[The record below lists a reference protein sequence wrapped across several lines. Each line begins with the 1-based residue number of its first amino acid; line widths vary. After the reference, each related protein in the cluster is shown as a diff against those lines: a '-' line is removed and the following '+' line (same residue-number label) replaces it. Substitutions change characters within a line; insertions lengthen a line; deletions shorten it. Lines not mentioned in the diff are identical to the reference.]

1 MSERPTPDLTILE
14 TRVYRGANV
23 WSYEKA
29 IHLVVDLGSLEKYP
43 TNTLPGFTDNILQML
58 PGLREHSCSRGRRG
72 GFVERLNE
80 GTWLGHVAEH
90 CALAL
95 QQVVGHD
102 IRRGKTRQVKGRTG
116 VYNVVFG
123 YIDERVGL
131 AAAKLAIRLV
141 NHLVEADP
149 EFDWDAELEAF
160 ILRAERTAF
169 GPSTQALVDEAVS
182 RDIPWIR
189 LNQHSL
195 VQLGQGVHAKR
206 IRATMTSETASIA
219 VDIASDKDLT
229 TKLLGA
235 AGLPVPKQDSV
246 RTEDQAVRVAERIGY
261 PVVVKPLDGNHG
273 RGVCLDLQSELDVRE
288 AFPIAKEQSRRGWVI
303 VESFVTGKDY
313 RCLVIDGRI
322 AAIAERVPASVTG
335 DGTST
340 VEQLVDLTNADPRRG
355 VGHEKVLTR
364 IKVDAAAE
372 EVLAAQGH
380 TLSSIPAEGEMVKL
394 ALTGN
399 MSTGGI
405 SIDRTFEAH
414 PENVE
419 IAEEAARMIG
429 LDIAGIDFI
438 CPDITEPVRETGGAI
453 CEVNA
458 APGFRMH
465 THPTIGE
472 PQFIAKPV
480 VDMLFPP
487 GAPSRIP
494 IVAVTGTNGKTTTS
508 RMISHIFKG
517 MGRKVG
523 MTSTDGVVIDERLV
537 IRADASGP
545 RSARMVLQNP
555 RVDFAVFEVAR
566 GGILREGLGYE
577 RNDVAVVLN
586 VQPDHLGLRGIDTV
600 EQLADV
606 KAVLVEAVPR
616 DGHAVLNADDPLVRE
631 MRRRCSGQVVW
642 FSMEE
647 PGSEARDMIDAH
659 CRRGGKALV
668 LNPSE
673 RGEMIVVKHGRREMQ
688 LAWTHLLPATFGG
701 RARMNVQNTL
711 AAAAAAFAAGAP
723 LHDIR
728 QGLRSFSTNYY
739 LSPGR
744 LNEVEV
750 NGVNVIVD
758 YCHNAPGMKMLG
770 DFVDRVGETP
780 GLVARARPP
789 LPDRDHRHGR
799 RPAGRGHARARPHR
813 RTALRRGRGPR
824 GRRSSGPAA
833 RRHRD
838 AGDRGSAHRHGGGR
852 PVQAGRDGPRGD
864 RRGPAR
870 HEPRQPRRPRGGVR
884 RPARRSDGRARD
896 LVQPGPGR
904 QRRQRR
910 GPGRRPGL
918 RAGVHRRL
926 TRDHPGQEL
935 EHRRVR
941 RVDQVTAVDD
951 LVPGVGQHVGEAYV
965 DGAPDGVR
973 RLAGEDQRRLEHRG
987 QVVHGGRE
995 RLGAEVEA
1003 AAVDLGEH
1011 GRPAGGQDP
1020 PRLLGDPLPE
1030 LRAEREVEQGAR
1042 HRLRVRVTRGQ
1053 QLLTQLARPA
1063 PSARVDGEDRRL
1075 EQDQRLHQVR
1085 TAYGEG
1091 QRDLPTG
1098 APADDHRR
1106 RGVQLGQQCRDV
1118 LDLVVE
1124 VDRRL
1129 RSVEGAAVVAP
1140 PVVGDAA
1147 SPSGQLLRGSVPE
1160 HGRTR
1165 AAVDPQD
1172 REPGATVL
1180 VVEVQAGPAKA
1191 GHPPSLRAPAR
1202 S

>member
-1 MSERPTPDLTILE
+1 MSERPKPDLKTLE

-23 WSYEKA
+23 WSYEKS
-29 IHLVVDLGSLEKYP
+29 IHLVVDLGSLEEFP
-43 TNTLPGFTDNILQML
+43 TNLLPGFTDELVAML

-72 GFVERLNE
+72 GFVERLHE

-90 CALAL
+90 VALAL

-102 IRRGKTRQVKGRTG
+102 IRRGKTRMVKGQKG
-116 VYNVVFG
+116 VYNIIYG
-123 YIDERVGL
+123 YIDEQVGIE
-131 AAAKLAIRLV
+131 AGKLAIRLV
-141 NHLVEADP
+141 NHLVEGDP
-149 EFDWDAELEAF
+149 DFEWETERDAF
-160 ILRAERTAF
+160 ITRAERTAF
-169 GPSTQALVDEAVS
+169 GPSTQAIVDEAVS

-206 IRATMTSETASIA
+206 IRATMTSETSSIA

-235 AGLPVPKQDSV
+235 AGLPVPKQASV
-246 RTEDQAVRVAERIGY
+246 RTADGAAQAASRIGF

-273 RGVCLDLQSELDVRE
+273 RGVCLNLQDEEDVRN
-288 AFPIAKEQSRRGWVI
+288 AFPIAADQSRRGVVI

-313 RCLVIDGRI
+313 RCLIIDGRMV
-322 AAIAERVPASVTG
+322 AIAERVPASVTG

-364 IKVDAAAE
+364 IKVDAAAL
-372 EVLAAQGH
+372 EVLEGQGH
-380 TLSSIPAEGEMVKL
+380 SLTTVPREGEMVKL

-405 SIDRTFEAH
+405 SIDRTYEAH

-419 IAEEAARMIG
+419 IAEEAARMVG

-487 GAPSRIP
+487 GATSRIP
-494 IVAVTGTNGKTTTS
+494 IIAVTGTNGKTTTS

-555 RVDFAVFEVAR
+555 RVDTAVFEVAR

-631 MRRRCSGQVVW
+631 MRRKCSGQVVW

-647 PGSEARDMIDAH
+647 PGSEARDLIDAH

-701 RARMNVQNTL
+701 RARMNVQNSL

-728 QGLRSFSTNYY
+728 QGLRTFSTSYY

-744 LNEVEV
+744 LNEIEV
-750 NGVNVIVD
+750 NGVTVIVD

-770 DFVDRVGETP
+770 DFVDRVGES
-780 GLVARARPP
+780 LESSHDLARPS
-789 LPDRDHRHGR
+789 RIGVI
-799 RPAGRGHARARPHR
+799 A
-813 RTALRRGRGPR
+813 T
-824 GRRSSGPAA
+824 
-833 RRHRD
+833 
-838 AGDRGSAHRHGGGR
+838 AGDRRDQDMRELGCIAAQHFDVLVVRED
-852 PVQAGRDGPRGD
+852 VQ
-864 RRGPAR
+864 
-870 HEPRQPRRPRGGVR
+870 
-884 RPARRSDGRARD
+884 
-896 LVQPGPGR
+896 
-904 QRRQRR
+904 
-910 GPGRRPGL
+910 L
-918 RAGVHRRL
+918 R
-926 TRDHPGQEL
+926 
-935 EHRRVR
+935 
-941 RVDQVTAVDD
+941 
-951 LVPGVGQHVGEAYV
+951 
-965 DGAPDGVR
+965 
-973 RLAGEDQRRLEHRG
+973 
-987 QVVHGGRE
+987 GRE
-995 RLGAEVEA
+995 RGTTSALVAEGVREAMEAGSRCKQVEVITDEIK
-1003 AAVDLGEH
+1003 AV
-1011 GRPAGGQDP
+1011 R
-1020 PRLLGDPLPE
+1020 
-1030 LRAEREVEQGAR
+1030 RAMNRANKG
-1042 HRLRVRVTRGQ
+1042 
-1053 QLLTQLARPA
+1053 
-1063 PSARVDGEDRRL
+1063 
-1075 EQDQRLHQVR
+1075 
-1085 TAYGEG
+1085 
-1091 QRDLPTG
+1091 
-1098 APADDHRR
+1098 
-1106 RGVQLGQQCRDV
+1106 
-1118 LDLVVE
+1118 DLVVVCVDKHGE
-1124 VDRRL
+1124 VMTEL
-1129 RSVEGAAVVAP
+1129 ENWSSQA
-1140 PVVGDAA
+1140 
-1147 SPSGQLLRGSVPE
+1147 
-1160 HGRTR
+1160 
-1165 AAVDPQD
+1165 
-1172 REPGATVL
+1172 
-1180 VVEVQAGPAKA
+1180 QAGS
-1191 GHPPSLRAPAR
+1191 GVNDDAPAADPDYTAPAE

>member
-1 MSERPTPDLTILE
+1 MTEQPRTAGRPSPDLKILE

-23 WSYEKA
+23 WSYDKA
-29 IHLVVDLGSLEKYP
+29 IHLVVDLGSLEDFP
-43 TNTLPGFTDNILQML
+43 TNALPGFTDELLSML

-102 IRRGKTRQVKGRTG
+102 VRRGKTRQVKGQRG
-116 VYNVVFG
+116 VYNIVYG
-123 YIDERVGL
+123 YVDEQVGL
-131 AAAKLAIRLV
+131 AAARLAVRLV

-149 EFDWDAELEAF
+149 EFDWEKELETF

-169 GPSTQALVDEAVS
+169 GPSTQAILDEAMS

-189 LNQHSL
+189 LNQYSL
-195 VQLGQGVHAKR
+195 VQLGQGVHQKR
-206 IRATMTSETASIA
+206 IRATMTSATSAIA

-229 TKLLGA
+229 TRLLGA
-235 AGLPVPKQDSV
+235 AGLPVPKQESV
-246 RTEDQAVRVAERIGY
+246 RSVEQAVNVAERIGY

-273 RGVCLDLQSELDVRE
+273 RGVCLDLQDADEVRA
-288 AFPIAKEQSRRGWVI
+288 AFPIAQEQSRRGWVI
-303 VESFVTGKDY
+303 VESYISGRDY
-313 RCLVIDGRI
+313 RCLIIDGKL
-322 AAIAERVPASVTG
+322 AAVAERVPAHVIG
-335 DGTST
+335 DGQTSI
-340 VEQLVDLTNADPRRG
+340 EQLIEDTNADPRRG

-364 IKVDAAAE
+364 IKVDDAAISLLKE
-372 EVLAAQGH
+372 QGYELADVP
-380 TLSSIPAEGEMVKL
+380 PAGEMVKL
-394 ALTGN
+394 TLTGN

-419 IAEEAARMIG
+419 IAEEAARMVG

-472 PQFIAKPV
+472 PQFISKPV

-494 IVAVTGTNGKTTTS
+494 IVAVTGTNGKTTTA

-517 MGRKVG
+517 LGRKVG

-545 RSARMVLQNP
+545 KSARMVLQNP

-642 FSMEE
+642 FSMAE
-647 PGSEARDMIDAH
+647 PGSEAREMIDAH

-668 LNPSE
+668 LEPSD
-673 RGEMIVVKHGRREMQ
+673 RGEMIVVRHGRREMQ
-688 LAWTHLLPATFGG
+688 LAWTHLLPATFNG
-701 RARMNVQNTL
+701 RARMNVQNAL

-728 QGLRSFSTNYY
+728 QGLRTFSTNYY

-750 NGVNVIVD
+750 SGRHVIVD
-758 YCHNAPGMKMLG
+758 YCHNAPGMRMLG
-770 DFVDRVGETP
+770 DFVDRVGESLASTSEL
-780 GLVARARPP
+780 GKVSRIGVIA
-789 LPDRDHRHGR
+789 
-799 RPAGRGHARARPHR
+799 
-813 RTALRRGRGPR
+813 T
-824 GRRSSGPAA
+824 
-833 RRHRD
+833 
-838 AGDRGSAHRHGGGR
+838 AGDR
-852 PVQAGRDGPRGD
+852 RDNDMCELGAIAAQHFD
-864 RRGPAR
+864 
-870 HEPRQPRRPRGGVR
+870 V
-884 RPARRSDGRARD
+884 
-896 LVQPGPGR
+896 LVIR
-904 QRRQRR
+904 EDVA
-910 GPGRRPGL
+910 L
-918 RAGVHRRL
+918 R
-926 TRDHPGQEL
+926 
-935 EHRRVR
+935 
-941 RVDQVTAVDD
+941 
-951 LVPGVGQHVGEAYV
+951 
-965 DGAPDGVR
+965 
-973 RLAGEDQRRLEHRG
+973 
-987 QVVHGGRE
+987 GRE
-995 RLGAEVEA
+995 RGDTAALVAEGVRSA
-1003 AAVDLGEH
+1003 MAD
-1011 GRPAGGQDP
+1011 
-1020 PRLLGDPLPE
+1020 
-1030 LRAEREVEQGAR
+1030 GAR
-1042 HRLRVRVTRGQ
+1042 CRQLEIIHDEIDAVRHAMSRSNAG
-1053 QLLTQLARPA
+1053 
-1063 PSARVDGEDRRL
+1063 
-1075 EQDQRLHQVR
+1075 
-1085 TAYGEG
+1085 
-1091 QRDLPTG
+1091 
-1098 APADDHRR
+1098 
-1106 RGVQLGQQCRDV
+1106 
-1118 LDLVVE
+1118 DLVVVC
-1124 VDRRL
+1124 VDKHPL
-1129 RSVEGAAVVAP
+1129 VMAELENWSKKAQAGSGTP
-1140 PVVGDAA
+1140 DDPVGDPDFTPATPA
-1147 SPSGQLLRGSVPE
+1147 NQ
-1160 HGRTR
+1160 
-1165 AAVDPQD
+1165 
-1172 REPGATVL
+1172 PG
-1180 VVEVQAGPAKA
+1180 
-1191 GHPPSLRAPAR
+1191 
-1202 S
+1202 

>member
-1 MSERPTPDLTILE
+1 MTQQTQPPTGSGDTTYRSGGRPAPDLDIVE
-14 TRVYRGANV
+14 TRVYRGPNV

-29 IHLVVDLGSLEKYP
+29 IHLVVDLGVLEDFP
-43 TNTLPGFTDNILQML
+43 TNTLPGFSEHLLEAL

-72 GFVERLNE
+72 GFVERLHE

-102 IRRGKTRQVKGRTG
+102 IRRGKTRQVKGHKGR
-116 VYNVVFG
+116 YNVVFG
-123 YIDERVGL
+123 YVDETVGL
-131 AAAKLAIRLV
+131 AAGRLACRLV
-141 NHLVEADP
+141 NHLVEAEP
-149 EFDWDAELEAF
+149 EFDFADELDRF
-160 ILRAERTAF
+160 IVRAQRTAF
-169 GPSTQALVDEAVS
+169 GPSTQAILDEAVS

-195 VQLGQGVHAKR
+195 VQLGQGVHAQR
-206 IRATMTSETASIA
+206 IRATMTSETSSIA

-229 TKLLGA
+229 TKLLAA

-246 RTEDQAVRVAERIGY
+246 RSADQAVRVAERIGY

-273 RGVCLDLQSELDVRE
+273 RGVCLDLQDADAVRE
-288 AFPIAKEQSRRGWVI
+288 AFPVAEEQSRRGWVI
-303 VESFVTGKDY
+303 VESFVTGRDY
-313 RCLVIDGRI
+313 RCLIIDGRM

-340 VEQLVDLTNADPRRG
+340 VRDLVDLTNADPRRG

-372 EVLAAQGH
+372 EVLASQGH
-380 TLSSIPAEGEMVKL
+380 TLDSVPSEGETVKL

-419 IAEEAARMIG
+419 IAEEAARMVG

-487 GAPSRIP
+487 GATSRIP

-508 RMISHIFKG
+508 RMVSHIFKG

-537 IRADASGP
+537 IRSDASGP

-606 KAVLVEAVPR
+606 KAVVVEAVPR

-642 FSMEE
+642 FSMAE
-647 PGSEARDMIDAH
+647 PGSEAREMIDAH

-668 LNPSE
+668 LQPTD
-673 RGEMIVVKHGRREMQ
+673 RGEMIVVRHGSRDMQ
-688 LAWTHLLPATFGG
+688 LAFTHLLPATFSG
-701 RARMNVQNTL
+701 RARMNVQNSL

-728 QGLRSFSTNYY
+728 QGLRTFSTSYY

-750 NGVNVIVD
+750 AGVNVIVD
-758 YCHNAPGMKMLG
+758 YCHNAPGMRMLG
-770 DFVDRVGETP
+770 DFVDRVGESLDQGHELGKP
-780 GLVARARPP
+780 SRIGVVA
-789 LPDRDHRHGR
+789 
-799 RPAGRGHARARPHR
+799 
-813 RTALRRGRGPR
+813 T
-824 GRRSSGPAA
+824 
-833 RRHRD
+833 
-838 AGDRGSAHRHGGGR
+838 AGDRRDEDLRELGEVAAHHFDVVVVREDEALRGR
-852 PVQAGRDGPRGD
+852 ERGETSSLV
-864 RRGPAR
+864 A
-870 HEPRQPRRPRGGVR
+870 EGVR
-884 RPARRSDGRARD
+884 RAMEDGSVRCKQLEVVLDEIEAVRHAMSRANKGD
-896 LVQPGPGR
+896 LLVVCVDQ
-904 QRRQRR
+904 
-910 GPGRRPGL
+910 
-918 RAGVHRRL
+918 
-926 TRDHPGQEL
+926 HPQVMAEL
-935 EHRRVR
+935 ETWSDHA
-941 RVDQVTAVDD
+941 QA
-951 LVPGVGQHVGEAYV
+951 GAAYG
-965 DGAPDGVR
+965 DGD
-973 RLAGEDQRRLEHRG
+973 
-987 QVVHGGRE
+987 
-995 RLGAEVEA
+995 VEA
-1003 AAVDLGEH
+1003 HPAA
-1011 GRPAGGQDP
+1011 DP
-1020 PRLLGDPLPE
+1020 DY
-1030 LRAEREVEQGAR
+1030 
-1042 HRLRVRVTRGQ
+1042 T
-1053 QLLTQLARPA
+1053 
-1063 PSARVDGEDRRL
+1063 PS
-1075 EQDQRLHQVR
+1075 
-1085 TAYGEG
+1085 
-1091 QRDLPTG
+1091 
-1098 APADDHRR
+1098 
-1106 RGVQLGQQCRDV
+1106 
-1118 LDLVVE
+1118 
-1124 VDRRL
+1124 
-1129 RSVEGAAVVAP
+1129 S
-1140 PVVGDAA
+1140 
-1147 SPSGQLLRGSVPE
+1147 
-1160 HGRTR
+1160 
-1165 AAVDPQD
+1165 
-1172 REPGATVL
+1172 
-1180 VVEVQAGPAKA
+1180 
-1191 GHPPSLRAPAR
+1191 
-1202 S
+1202 

>member
-1 MSERPTPDLTILE
+1 MTERPTPDLAILE

-29 IHLVVDLGSLEKYP
+29 IHLVVDLGSLEHFP
-43 TNTLPGFTDNILQML
+43 SNTIPGFTEHLLEML
-58 PGLREHSCSRGRRG
+58 PGLHEHSCSRGRRG
-72 GFVERLNE
+72 GFVERLHE

-102 IRRGKTRQVKGRTG
+102 IRRGKTRQVKGEPG
-116 VYNVVFG
+116 HYNVVFG
-123 YIDERVGL
+123 YVDERVGL
-131 AAAKLAIRLV
+131 AAARLAVRLV
-141 NHLVEADP
+141 NHLVQPDP
-149 EFDWDAELEAF
+149 TLDWDAELETF
-160 ILRAERTAF
+160 IKQAQRSAF
-169 GPSTQALVDEAVS
+169 GPSTQAILDEAVS

-206 IRATMTSETASIA
+206 IRATMTSATSAIA

-229 TKLLGA
+229 TKLLAA
-235 AGLPVPKQDSV
+235 AGLPVPKQEAV
-246 RTEDQAVRVAERIGY
+246 RTADQAVRVAERIGY

-273 RGVCLDLQSELDVRE
+273 RGVMLHLQDADEVRE
-288 AFPIAKEQSRRGWVI
+288 AFPVAKEQSRRGVVV
-303 VESFVTGKDY
+303 VESFVVGKDY
-313 RCLVIDGRI
+313 RCLIIDGRV

-335 DGTST
+335 DGSSS
-340 VEQLVDLTNADPRRG
+340 VEQLVEIANADPRRG

-364 IKVDAAAE
+364 ITVDRAAVE
-372 EVLAAQGH
+372 LVREQGYEM
-380 TLSSIPAEGEMVKL
+380 TDVPPEGQTVKL

-419 IAEEAARMIG
+419 IAEEAARMVG

-438 CPDITEPVRETGGAI
+438 CPDITEPVREAGGAI

-465 THPTIGE
+465 THPTVGD

-487 GAPSRIP
+487 GSTSRIP

-537 IRADASGP
+537 IRSDASGP

-616 DGHAVLNADDPLVRE
+616 DGHAVLNADDPLVRA

-642 FSMEE
+642 FSMDE
-647 PGSEARDMIDAH
+647 PGSETRDMIEKH

-673 RGEMIVVKHGRREMQ
+673 RGEMIVVKHGPREMQ

-701 RARMNVQNTL
+701 RARMNVQNAL

-739 LSPGR
+739 LAPGR
-744 LNEVEV
+744 LNQVDV
-750 NGVNVIVD
+750 DGVNVIVD
-758 YCHNAPGMKMLG
+758 YCHNAPGMRMLG
-770 DFVDRVGETP
+770 DFVDKFGDSLETVHD
-780 GLVARARPP
+780 LARPS
-789 LPDRDHRHGR
+789 RIGII
-799 RPAGRGHARARPHR
+799 A
-813 RTALRRGRGPR
+813 T
-824 GRRSSGPAA
+824 
-833 RRHRD
+833 
-838 AGDRGSAHRHGGGR
+838 AGDRREQDMRELGHIASQHFDVVIVREDAN
-852 PVQAGRDGPRGD
+852 
-864 RRGPAR
+864 AR
-870 HEPRQPRRPRGGVR
+870 
-884 RPARRSDGRARD
+884 GRARGEVAG
-896 LVQPGPGR
+896 LVVE
-904 QRRQRR
+904 
-910 GPGRRPGL
+910 
-918 RAGVHRRL
+918 GVQQ
-926 TRDHPGQEL
+926 GI
-935 EHRRVR
+935 
-941 RVDQVTAVDD
+941 
-951 LVPGVGQHVGEAYV
+951 
-965 DGAPDGVR
+965 
-973 RLAGEDQRRLEHRG
+973 
-987 QVVHGGRE
+987 
-995 RLGAEVEA
+995 AE
-1003 AAVDLGEH
+1003 
-1011 GRPAGGQDP
+1011 
-1020 PRLLGDPLPE
+1020 
-1030 LRAEREVEQGAR
+1030 GAR
-1042 HRLRVRVTRGQ
+1042 CKQVEEALDEIDAVRHALSRANKG
-1053 QLLTQLARPA
+1053 
-1063 PSARVDGEDRRL
+1063 
-1075 EQDQRLHQVR
+1075 
-1085 TAYGEG
+1085 
-1091 QRDLPTG
+1091 
-1098 APADDHRR
+1098 
-1106 RGVQLGQQCRDV
+1106 
-1118 LDLVVE
+1118 DLVVIC
-1124 VDRRL
+1124 VDNH
-1129 RSVEGAAVVAP
+1129 AAVMSELENWTPQAQAGAGVTREQPAADPDYVPAEVAP
-1140 PVVGDAA
+1140 AEA
-1147 SPSGQLLRGSVPE
+1147 
-1160 HGRTR
+1160 
-1165 AAVDPQD
+1165 
-1172 REPGATVL
+1172 
-1180 VVEVQAGPAKA
+1180 
-1191 GHPPSLRAPAR
+1191 
-1202 S
+1202 